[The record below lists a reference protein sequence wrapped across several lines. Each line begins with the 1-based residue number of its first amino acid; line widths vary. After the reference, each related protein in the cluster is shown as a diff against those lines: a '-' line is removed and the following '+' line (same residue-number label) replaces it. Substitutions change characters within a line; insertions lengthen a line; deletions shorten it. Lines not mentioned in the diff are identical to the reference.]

1 MIKKLSAMLVAG
13 HCFAISFAQPLQTK
27 TVTIT
32 ASLIN
37 ADSTT
42 PKAMALNFLNP
53 FIKGRKSAAFN
64 QAGWLSSSEEMLF
77 THNMTIQYNNVFI
90 NLYVQPGDSVHLQ
103 INGAF
108 INEPDFKWLSISG
121 DHAHISTQLNK
132 WHRYFSTNIYKKFDL
147 SVSLPTML
155 DSVRNSYAQCI
166 SILEE
171 YAKQHN
177 LDPIVKEWAANDIRY
192 TVSYWASDYMTT
204 KDSATGKPLYHHALF
219 ADPLFDQYNPAG
231 FQSMMFPY
239 HLWNYAYTLLKT
251 DSTIAQSAQ
260 QGFYQKAASK
270 AINLLI
276 HEPASLSRDYM
287 LFHALSTYINK
298 SPLLL
303 DSLSGLE
310 NYFTDPVTYRYLL
323 RYAHETANPDLK
335 EQAIPGITYLTKN
348 NSRSTLPAVEIF
360 DYLSKR
366 HPGKILYVDIYATW
380 CVPCLEE
387 MAYLPVLKKEVDSSK
402 VVFINL
408 CLQSDEANWIG
419 LIKKRSLSGENYFL
433 NDDASKLFMGLYKI
447 GGFPTYMLFDKKGKL
462 RTANAPRPSEKEG
475 LLKTITKLLSTNND

>member
-1 MIKKLSAMLVAG
+1 MIKKLSALLVAG

-27 TVTIT
+27 PVIIT

-64 QAGWLSSSEEMLF
+64 QDGWLSSSEEMLF

-103 INGAF
+103 INGAL

-121 DHAHISTQLNK
+121 DHARISTQLNK
-132 WHRYFSTNIYKKFDL
+132 WHRYFSTNVYKKFNL
-147 SVSLPTML
+147 SVSLPAML
-155 DSVRNSYAQCI
+155 DSVKHSYTQCI

-171 YAKQHN
+171 YASQHT
-177 LDPIVKEWAANDIRY
+177 LDPVIKEWAANDIRY
-192 TVSYWASDYMTT
+192 TVSYWVSDYLTT
-204 KDSATGKPLYHHALF
+204 KDSTTGKPLYHHALF
-219 ADPLFDQYNPAG
+219 ADPLFDQYNPTG

-239 HLWNYAYTLLKT
+239 HLSNYAHTLLKT
-251 DSTIAQSAQ
+251 DSTIAQSAL
-260 QGFYQKAASK
+260 QGHYQKAASK
-270 AINLLI
+270 AINLLLR
-276 HEPASLSRDYM
+276 EPASLSRDYM
-287 LFHALSTYINK
+287 LFYALSPYINK
-298 SPLLL
+298 SSLLL
-303 DSLSGLE
+303 DSLPRLE
-310 NYFTDPVTYRYLL
+310 NYFTDTLTYRYLL
-323 RYAHETANPDLK
+323 RYARETANPDLK
-335 EQAIPGITYLTKN
+335 EQAITGITYLTK
-348 NSRSTLPAVEIF
+348 SKSQTKLPAIEIF

-387 MAYLPVLKKEVDSSK
+387 MAYLPALKKQVDSSK

-408 CLQSDEANWIG
+408 CLQSEEAGWTG
-419 LIKKRSLSGENYFL
+419 LIKKRNLSGENYFL

-462 RTANAPRPSEKEG
+462 RTATAPRPSEKED
-475 LLKTITKLLSTNND
+475 LLKTITKLLTTNND